1 MSIVQPDLGDTFGAN
16 LVATIISSCLYGVT
30 CLQTWY
36 YFQNYSDSIL
46 IRATV
51 LAILA
56 LETIHEILLT
66 EAAYHYLIL
75 NYGNPLALLT
85 HTWSTI
91 LIGPAT
97 VRPIAPLPCL
107 RAETEM
113 AQSAIATIVFMFYA
127 VRIYLLSHK
136 RDWWTP
142 AIVCVLNVAQTA
154 LSIALAVGMAKHRF
168 FAVITTNKQSI
179 AIGIAPLFC
188 NAAGDVICA
197 VALSYYLHSN
207 RSGIKSTDTRINKLI
222 IHAINNGVLT
232 VVAAISTVVFAI
244 AKPKNLVYQAVFQVV
259 GNLYANSLLSTLNS
273 RNIHV
278 KAFLPVSVDSSHLD
292 LAFRPASETSRL
304 TQAADTLTIDIAKI
318 LNEPEPVARRD
329 QQYAGSFGMEVNPER
344 G

>member
-97 VRPIAPLPCL
+97 
-107 RAETEM
+107 
-113 AQSAIATIVFMFYA
+113 SAIATIVFMFYA

-329 QQYAGSFGMEVNPER
+329 QQDHLGWKSIQNVGECRINDPAPS
-344 G
+344 